1 MGELRRE
8 LGLGYATLFG
18 VGLILGAGI
27 YVLIGRAAGMVGDAV
42 WLSVAFS
49 GLIAVSTAFS
59 YAELSSIFTTAASTY
74 TYVAEAFPGT
84 RLVAFMAAWMLFFG
98 GVAGAATAGLGFSS
112 YFTRLFGLGESWIVP
127 VTVALLLAL
136 SVLNW
141 WGIKES
147 AALSAVF
154 TVIEASGLLL
164 VSLLG
169 LLFPLRSPGYFS
181 FNPSANP
188 VLAVL
193 VGAAVFY
200 FAYTGFEYQPALS
213 EETVNP
219 ERVMPKSIVQAVG
232 VTTLIHLLVSVS
244 IETYQRARSL
254 SLAGRPLLIQ
264 R

>member
-84 RLVAFMAAWMLFFG
+84 RLLAFMAAWMLFFG

-141 WGIKES
+141 WGHKGVGGFKRGLHGYRGFRPPPRLP
-147 AALSAVF
+147 AWAPLPAQVP
-154 TVIEASGLLL
+154 GLLL
-164 VSLLG
+164 
-169 LLFPLRSPGYFS
+169 
-181 FNPSANP
+181 
-188 VLAVL
+188 
-193 VGAAVFY
+193 
-200 FAYTGFEYQPALS
+200 
-213 EETVNP
+213 
-219 ERVMPKSIVQAVG
+219 I
-232 VTTLIHLLVSVS
+232 
-244 IETYQRARSL
+244 
-254 SLAGRPLLIQ
+254 
-264 R
+264 